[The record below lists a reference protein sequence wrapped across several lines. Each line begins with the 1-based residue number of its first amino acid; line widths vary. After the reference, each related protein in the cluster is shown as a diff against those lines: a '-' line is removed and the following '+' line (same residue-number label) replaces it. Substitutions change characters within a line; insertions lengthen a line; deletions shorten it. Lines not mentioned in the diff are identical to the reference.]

1 MAKTTLTKSIEHA
14 LWVKTNG
21 LMYGCREVKIG
32 LGSNRHLLTNREEYV
47 DYMTIT
53 ASGEIT
59 CYEIKVSKSDFKS
72 NAALSFEGHRNYM
85 VLPNTLYDEIKDTD
99 YFKKKLPYHAGVIT
113 FNAANPVSQYSLTT
127 VKNCKKRDLSI
138 GTQTLLMESLMRS
151 LSREANKFY
160 KIDYAPETVEID
172 KKELQELKSNCSRYQ
187 RLTSEIE
194 SSTRELREDKVL
206 LENLKDILVI
216 YNIIEDDQLDERHII
231 KRNLRNYLEK
241 VEK

>member
-99 YFKKKLPYHAGVIT
+99 YFKKKLPCHAGVIT

-160 KIDYAPETVEID
+160 KIDYALETVKID

-187 RLTSEIE
+187 RLASELE
-194 SSTRELREDKVL
+194 ASYRELSNDKAILESLKNL
-206 LENLKDILVI
+206 LVM
-216 YNIIEDDQLDERHII
+216 YNIIDDDQIDEPHLI
-231 KRNLRNYLEK
+231 KQNLRNYLEK
-241 VEK
+241 VDK

>member
-72 NAALSFEGHRNYM
+72 NAALSFEGHRNYI

-160 KIDYAPETVEID
+160 KINYAPETVKID
-172 KKELQELKSNCSRYQ
+172 KKELQELKSDCSRYE
-187 RLTSEIE
+187 RLASKLE
-194 SSTRELREDKVL
+194 SSIYELEANQAL
-206 LENLKDILVI
+206 LEDVKDILVN
-216 YNIIEDDQLDERHII
+216 YNIIDKSKLDRPNVI
-231 KRNLRNYLEK
+231 KHDLENYLEK
-241 VEK
+241 VET

>member
-160 KIDYAPETVEID
+160 KVDYAPETVKID
-172 KKELQELKSNCSRYQ
+172 KKELQELKSDR
-187 RLTSEIE
+187 
-194 SSTRELREDKVL
+194 
-206 LENLKDILVI
+206 
-216 YNIIEDDQLDERHII
+216 
-231 KRNLRNYLEK
+231 
-241 VEK
+241 

>member
-113 FNAANPVSQYSLTT
+113 FNAVNPVSQYSLTT

-160 KIDYAPETVEID
+160 KVDYAPETVKID
-172 KKELQELKSNCSRYQ
+172 KKELQELKSDCSRYE
-187 RLTSEIE
+187 RLASKLE
-194 SSTRELREDKVL
+194 SSIYELEANQAL
-206 LENLKDILVI
+206 LEDVKDILVN
-216 YNIIEDDQLDERHII
+216 YNIIDKSKLDRPNVI
-231 KRNLRNYLEK
+231 KHDLENYLEK
-241 VEK
+241 VET

>member
-160 KIDYAPETVEID
+160 KVDYAPETVKID
-172 KKELQELKSNCSRYQ
+172 KKELQELKSDCSRYE
-187 RLTSEIE
+187 RLASKLE
-194 SSTRELREDKVL
+194 SSIYELEANQAL
-206 LENLKDILVI
+206 LEDVKDILVN
-216 YNIIEDDQLDERHII
+216 YNIIDKSKLDRPNVI
-231 KRNLRNYLEK
+231 KHDLENYLEK
-241 VEK
+241 VET